1 MCHNDF
7 MDEASGYKVAHFT
20 GDEFLAIGD
29 IIKTFWENVPTS
41 NPPKFVM
48 VMGGVGA
55 GKTTIRRQQF
65 ADGYVNI
72 DAGEIYQALLK
83 SYDPDDPKL
92 EDYTAFATHLILK
105 ECILEKKNIVI
116 EIIGDSAEAITPV
129 IDKMKEIG
137 YEISVSGITCDPAE
151 AYERHLKA
159 VKEDKN
165 YLSAYYTQDATLGAF
180 YTYFDLGAVPVQ
192 K

>member
-1 MCHNDF
+1 
-7 MDEASGYKVAHFT
+7 MDTGSGYKVSQFSA
-20 GDEFLAIGD
+20 DEFLTIGD
-29 IIKTFWENVPTS
+29 NIKSFWENVPAS
-41 NPPKFVM
+41 NPPKFVLI
-48 VMGGVGA
+48 MGGVGS

-65 ADGYVNI
+65 ANDYVNI

-83 SYDPDDPKL
+83 SYAPDDPRI

-180 YTYFDLGAVPVQ
+180 YTYFDLGVMPVQ